1 MQAVVSQS
9 RPPVAASDRETV
21 MFWSKVIAVLVLI
34 ALLYYRVLAGM
45 AHDWWT
51 QPAWSHGLL
60 IPPLALYIAWIRRAN
75 TLAGP
80 PVLDGRGLFLVIGA
94 CLCYMLG
101 KLGAEFFLARMSF
114 VGLVAGLIWT
124 FWGSRRLRTLAFPLL
139 LLATMVPLP
148 VIVFNALAA
157 PLQLFA
163 SACATN
169 LVQVI
174 GISVYRDGNIINL
187 AHTSLGV
194 AEACSGL
201 NSLSALVVSSLL
213 IGFLACIRF
222 RTRMALAL
230 LSIPLAIFV
239 NVIRVTGT
247 AIIADFHEEFA
258 LGFYHSFSGWL
269 IFCVGFGALY
279 GIASLLHAW
288 MD

>member
-75 TLAGP
+75 TLAEP
-80 PVLDGRGLFLVIGA
+80 PVLDGCGLFLVIGA

-201 NSLSALVVSSLL
+201 NSLSALVVSGLL

>member
-75 TLAGP
+75 TLAEP